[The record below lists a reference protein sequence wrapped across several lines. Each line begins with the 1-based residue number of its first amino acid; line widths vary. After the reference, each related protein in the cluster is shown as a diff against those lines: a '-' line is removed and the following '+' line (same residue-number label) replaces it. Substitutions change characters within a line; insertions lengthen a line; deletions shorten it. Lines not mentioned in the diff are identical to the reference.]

1 MSLGELNMKKK
12 IDLKF
17 IRIRTV
23 IILLISFLIINGFV
37 HMQFYNQKK
46 EAKLKAEYTAE
57 ATVRR
62 IESQL
67 DKYLA
72 MSDFFKNMIKTGNE
86 PDGEYFTQLS
96 EFLKND
102 DNNVVEGI
110 ELAKDGVVTQV
121 YPYEV
126 NKEAIGL
133 DMLQDP
139 RREKEAN
146 AAKNSGEYTIAGP
159 YELVQGGTGAL
170 LFDPIYIEND
180 VESQFWGFAILVIN
194 WDRFINEMNLNSLEE
209 ADYYYKIWKKDMA
222 SGQELT
228 IAQCTIEELNDAME
242 VECKV
247 PNDCWYFDIVPQN
260 GWVSKGEIL
269 IGSIASIVLAFL
281 FTLACWQAEMR
292 RYRDRQ
298 YAVKIEEAAKKAQN
312 ANEAK
317 TRFLFNMSHDIRTP
331 MNAIIG
337 FTALLERHTDDKEKI
352 NDYIS
357 KIKSSSDMLLSIINH
372 VLEMARIESGKMPLN
387 SETVDLRNVTK
398 SLTAVFEPAV
408 RKKRLI
414 MTCDSDIKH
423 QYITGDETKIKEV
436 LLNVISN
443 SVKYTNRG
451 GRIDI
456 SIREMPGKSLETAI
470 YKVVI
475 ADTGIGMSKEY
486 LPHIFETFTREKT
499 STEAKV
505 AGTGLGLPIVKSL
518 LDLMGGQ
525 IEVESVLGEGTTITI
540 TVEFPIAQSEQECN
554 SDNEQ
559 NVSDTDNKNRRILLA
574 EDNDLNAE
582 IAATLLDEHGFS
594 VERAKD
600 GAVCVEMV
608 KEKPADYYD
617 VILMDIQMPVKNGY
631 RATEEIRGL
640 EDRRAFIPIIAMTA
654 NAFDEDRQKAA
665 AAGMNGYIAKP
676 VNVDVMMKTIAKI
689 IN

>member
-1 MSLGELNMKKK
+1 MKKN
-12 IDLKF
+12 ISLRF
-17 IRIRTV
+17 IRIRTTIV
-23 IILLISFLIINGFV
+23 LIVSFLIINAFI
-37 HMQFYNQKK
+37 HIQFYNQRK

-57 ATVRR
+57 STVRR

-67 DKYLA
+67 DKYLT
-72 MSDFFKNMIKTGNE
+72 MSDFFKRMIESGNNVDDE
-86 PDGEYFTQLS
+86 GFKYVS
-96 EFLKND
+96 AYLKSD

-110 ELAKDGVVTQV
+110 ELAKDGVVTQA
-121 YPYEV
+121 YPYEA

-133 DMLQDP
+133 DMLKDP

-146 AAKNSGEYTIAGP
+146 VAKNSGSYTIAGP

-170 LFDPIYIEND
+170 LFDPIYIDND
-180 VESQFWGFAILVIN
+180 GDNQFWGFAILVIN

-228 IAQCTIEELNDAME
+228 IAQCTVETLNDAME
-242 VECKV
+242 VECRV
-247 PNDCWYFDIVPQN
+247 PNDCWYFDIVPQK
-260 GWVSKGEIL
+260 GWISKGEL
-269 IGSIASIVLAFL
+269 LFGSVASIVLAFL
-281 FTLACWQAEMR
+281 FTLAFWQFEMR
-292 RYRDRQ
+292 RYKDKQ

-337 FTALLERHTDDKEKI
+337 FTSLLERHIDDKEKI

-357 KIKSSSDMLLSIINH
+357 KIKSSSELLLSIINH
-372 VLEMARIESGKMPLN
+372 VLEMARIESGKMTLN
-387 SETVDLRNVTK
+387 SENVDLQGVTE
-398 SLTAVFEPAV
+398 SLAAVFEPTV
-408 RKKRLI
+408 RSKRLI

-423 QYITGDETKIKEV
+423 RYITGDETKIKEI

-456 SIREMPGKSLETAI
+456 SVREMSGTTPETAI
-470 YKVVI
+470 YKVVV

-518 LDLMGGQ
+518 LDMMGGQ
-525 IEVESVLGEGTTITI
+525 IDVESVLGEGTTITM
-540 TVEFPIAQSEQECN
+540 TVEFPIAQNENESD
-554 SDNEQ
+554 SDNEE
-559 NVSDTDNKNRRILLA
+559 NGVSTDNNARRILLA

-582 IAATLLDEHGFS
+582 IAITLLKENGFS

-617 VILMDIQMPVKNGY
+617 VILMDIQMPNKNGY

-640 EDRRAFIPIIAMTA
+640 GDRRAFIPIIAMTA
-654 NAFDEDRQKAA
+654 NAFDEDRQKAV

-676 VNVDVMMKTIAKI
+676 VNVDVLMKTIKAVI
-689 IN
+689 S

>member
-1 MSLGELNMKKK
+1 MKKN
-12 IDLKF
+12 ISLRF
-17 IRIRTV
+17 IRVRTAIV
-23 IILLISFLIINGFV
+23 LIISFLIINAFIHV
-37 HMQFYNQKK
+37 QFYNQRK
-46 EAKLKAEYTAE
+46 EATLKAEYTAE
-57 ATVRR
+57 STVRR

-67 DKYLA
+67 DKYLT
-72 MSDFFKNMIKTGNE
+72 MSDFFKRMIEAGKDIDDENFKQIST
-86 PDGEYFTQLS
+86 Y
-96 EFLKND
+96 LKGD
-102 DNNVVEGI
+102 DNNVVEAI
-110 ELAKDGVVTQV
+110 ELAKDGVVTRA
-121 YPYEV
+121 YPYEP

-133 DMLQDP
+133 DMLKDS

-146 AAKNSGEYTIAGP
+146 AAKNSGNYTIAGP

-180 VESQFWGFAILVIN
+180 GDSEFWGFAILVIN

-209 ADYYYKIWKKDMA
+209 ADYHYKIWKKDMA

-228 IAQCTIEELNDAME
+228 IAQCTVDKLNDALE

-247 PNDCWYFDIVPQN
+247 PNDCWYFDIVPQK
-260 GWVSKGEIL
+260 GWISKSEL
-269 IGSIASIVLAFL
+269 LFGSIASIVLAFL
-281 FTLACWQAEMR
+281 FTLAFWQFEMR
-292 RYRDRQ
+292 RYKDKQ

-337 FTALLERHTDDKEKI
+337 FTALLERHTDDKEKV

-357 KIKSSSDMLLSIINH
+357 KIKSSSEMLLSIINH
-372 VLEMARIESGKMPLN
+372 VLEMARIESGKMTLN
-387 SETVDLRNVTK
+387 SERVDLQGVTE
-398 SLTAVFEPAV
+398 SLAAVFEPTV
-408 RKKRLI
+408 RNKRLI

-423 QYITGDETKIKEV
+423 QYVAGDETKIKEV

-443 SVKYTNRG
+443 SVKYTKRG

-456 SIREMPGKSLETAI
+456 SVREMPGTSPETAV
-470 YKVVI
+470 YKVVV

-518 LDLMGGQ
+518 LDMMGGQ
-525 IEVESVLGEGTTITI
+525 IDVESELGKGTKITI
-540 TVEFPIAQSEQECN
+540 TVEFPI
-554 SDNEQ
+554 EQ
-559 NVSDTDNKNRRILLA
+559 NEEECDTDNEKNVLSIDNKGRRILLA

-582 IAATLLDEHGFS
+582 IAITLLKEKGFS
-594 VERAKD
+594 VQRAKD

-617 VILMDIQMPVKNGY
+617 VILMDIQMPNKNGY

-640 EDRRAFIPIIAMTA
+640 GDRRAFIPIIAMTA
-654 NAFDEDRQKAA
+654 NAFDEDRQKAV

-676 VNVDVMMKTIAKI
+676 INVDVLMKTIAGI

>member
-1 MSLGELNMKKK
+1 MKKN
-12 IDLKF
+12 ISLRF
-17 IRIRTV
+17 IRIRTTIV
-23 IILLISFLIINGFV
+23 LIVSFLIINAFIHV
-37 HMQFYNQKK
+37 QFYNQRK

-57 ATVRR
+57 STVRR

-67 DKYLA
+67 DKYLT
-72 MSDFFKNMIKTGNE
+72 MSDFFKRMIESGNNVDDE
-86 PDGEYFTQLS
+86 GFKYVS
-96 EFLKND
+96 AYLKSD
-102 DNNVVEGI
+102 DSNVVEGI
-110 ELAKDGVVTQV
+110 ELAKDGVVTQA
-121 YPYEV
+121 YPYEA

-133 DMLQDP
+133 DMLKDP

-146 AAKNSGEYTIAGP
+146 VAKNSGSYTIAGP

-170 LFDPIYIEND
+170 LFDPIYIDND
-180 VESQFWGFAILVIN
+180 GDNQFWGFAILVIN

-228 IAQCTIEELNDAME
+228 IAQCTVEKLNDAME
-242 VECKV
+242 VECRV
-247 PNDCWYFDIVPQN
+247 PNDCWYFDIVPQK
-260 GWVSKGEIL
+260 GWISKGEL
-269 IGSIASIVLAFL
+269 LFGSVASIVLAFL
-281 FTLACWQAEMR
+281 FTLAFWQFEMR
-292 RYRDRQ
+292 RYKDKQ

-337 FTALLERHTDDKEKI
+337 FTSLLERHIDDKEKI

-357 KIKSSSDMLLSIINH
+357 KIKSSSELLLSIINH
-372 VLEMARIESGKMPLN
+372 VLEMARIESGKMTLN
-387 SETVDLRNVTK
+387 SENVDLQGVTE
-398 SLTAVFEPAV
+398 SLAAVFEPTV
-408 RKKRLI
+408 RSKRLI

-423 QYITGDETKIKEV
+423 RYITGDETKIKEV

-443 SVKYTNRG
+443 SVKYTKRG

-456 SIREMPGKSLETAI
+456 SVREMPGTTPETAI
-470 YKVVI
+470 YKVVV

-518 LDLMGGQ
+518 LDMMGGQ
-525 IEVESVLGEGTTITI
+525 IDVESVLGEGTTISM
-540 TVEFPIAQSEQECN
+540 TVEFPIAQNEKE
-554 SDNEQ
+554 SDSDGEENI
-559 NVSDTDNKNRRILLA
+559 VSTDNNGRRILLA

-582 IAATLLDEHGFS
+582 IAITLLSENGFS
-594 VERAKD
+594 VQRAKD

-617 VILMDIQMPVKNGY
+617 VILMDIQMPNKNGY

-640 EDRRAFIPIIAMTA
+640 GDRRAFIPVIAMTA
-654 NAFDEDRQKAA
+654 NAFDEDRQKAV

-676 VNVDVMMKTIAKI
+676 INVDVLMKTIKAV

>member
-1 MSLGELNMKKK
+1 MKKSVS
-12 IDLKF
+12 LKF

-23 IILLISFLIINGFV
+23 IVLLVSFLVINAFI
-37 HMQFYNQKK
+37 HAQFYNQQK

-57 ATVRR
+57 STVRR

-67 DKYLA
+67 DKYLT
-72 MSDFFKNMIKTGNE
+72 MSDFFKRMIESGNNVDDE
-86 PDGEYFTQLS
+86 GFKYIS
-96 EFLKND
+96 AYLKSN

-110 ELAKDGVVTQV
+110 ELAKDGVVTQA
-121 YPYEV
+121 YPYEA

-133 DMLQDP
+133 DMLKDP

-146 AAKNSGEYTIAGP
+146 VAKNSGSYTIAGP

-180 VESQFWGFAILVIN
+180 GDNQFWGFAILVIN
-194 WDRFINEMNLNSLEE
+194 WERFINEMNLNSLEE

-228 IAQCTIEELNDAME
+228 IAQCTVETLNDAME
-242 VECKV
+242 VECRV
-247 PNDCWYFDIVPQN
+247 PNDCWYFDIVPQK
-260 GWVSKGEIL
+260 GWISKGEL
-269 IGSIASIVLAFL
+269 LFGSVASIVLAFL
-281 FTLACWQAEMR
+281 FTLAFWQFEMR
-292 RYRDRQ
+292 RYKDKQ

-337 FTALLERHTDDKEKI
+337 FTSLLERHTDDKEKI
-352 NDYIS
+352 NDYIG
-357 KIKSSSDMLLSIINH
+357 KIKSSSDLLLSIINH
-372 VLEMARIESGKMPLN
+372 VLEMARIESGKMTLN
-387 SETVDLRNVTK
+387 SERVDLQGVND
-398 SLTAVFEPAV
+398 SLTAVFEPTV
-408 RKKRLI
+408 RSKRLI
-414 MTCDSDIKH
+414 MTCDSDVKH
-423 QYITGDETKIKEV
+423 RYIIGDETKIKEI

-443 SVKYTNRG
+443 SVKYTKRG
-451 GRIDI
+451 GRIDV
-456 SIREMPGKSLETAI
+456 SVREMPGTTPETVI
-470 YKVVI
+470 YKVVV

-518 LDLMGGQ
+518 LDMMGGQ
-525 IEVESVLGEGTTITI
+525 IEVESVLGKGTTITM
-540 TVEFPIAQSEQECN
+540 TVEFPIAQNEKECD
-554 SDNEQ
+554 SDNEG
-559 NVSDTDNKNRRILLA
+559 NSVSTDNKGGRILLA

-582 IAATLLDEHGFS
+582 IAITLLDEHGFS
-594 VERAKD
+594 VERARD
-600 GAVCVEMV
+600 GVVCVEMV

-617 VILMDIQMPVKNGY
+617 LILMDIQMPNKNGY
-631 RATEEIRGL
+631 KATEEIRGL
-640 EDRRAFIPIIAMTA
+640 GDRRAFITIIAMTA

-676 VNVDVMMKTIAKI
+676 INVDVLMKTIKAV

>member
-1 MSLGELNMKKK
+1 MKKN
-12 IDLKF
+12 ISLRF
-17 IRIRTV
+17 IRIRTTIV
-23 IILLISFLIINGFV
+23 LIVSFLIINAFIHV
-37 HMQFYNQKK
+37 QFYNQKK

-57 ATVRR
+57 STVRR

-67 DKYLA
+67 DKYLT
-72 MSDFFKNMIKTGNE
+72 MSDFFKRMIESGNNVDDE
-86 PDGEYFTQLS
+86 GFKYVS
-96 EFLKND
+96 AYLKSD

-110 ELAKDGVVTQV
+110 ELAKDGVVTQA
-121 YPYEV
+121 YPYEA

-133 DMLQDP
+133 DMLKDP

-146 AAKNSGEYTIAGP
+146 VAKNSGSYTIAGP

-170 LFDPIYIEND
+170 LFDPIYIDNHGD
-180 VESQFWGFAILVIN
+180 NQFWGFAILVIN

-228 IAQCTIEELNDAME
+228 IAQCTVETLNDAME
-242 VECKV
+242 VECRV
-247 PNDCWYFDIVPQN
+247 PNDCWYFDIVPQK
-260 GWVSKGEIL
+260 GWISKGEL
-269 IGSIASIVLAFL
+269 LFGTVASIVLAFL
-281 FTLACWQAEMR
+281 FTLAFWQFEMR
-292 RYRDRQ
+292 RYKDKQ

-337 FTALLERHTDDKEKI
+337 FTSLLERHIDDKEKI

-357 KIKSSSDMLLSIINH
+357 KIKSSSELLLSIINH
-372 VLEMARIESGKMPLN
+372 VLEMARIESGKMTLN
-387 SETVDLRNVTK
+387 SENVDLQSVTE
-398 SLTAVFEPAV
+398 SLAAVFEPTV
-408 RKKRLI
+408 RSKRLI

-423 QYITGDETKIKEV
+423 RYITGDETKIKEV

-443 SVKYTNRG
+443 SVKYTKRG

-456 SIREMPGKSLETAI
+456 SVREMPGTTPETAI
-470 YKVVI
+470 YKVVV

-505 AGTGLGLPIVKSL
+505 VGTGLGLPIVKSL
-518 LDLMGGQ
+518 LDMMDGQ
-525 IEVESVLGEGTTITI
+525 IDVESVIGKGTTITI
-540 TVEFPIAQSEQECN
+540 TVEFPIVQ
-554 SDNEQ
+554 NEEKC
-559 NVSDTDNKNRRILLA
+559 DTDNEKNVVSIDNKGRRILLA

-582 IAATLLDEHGFS
+582 IAITLLKENGFS
-594 VERAKD
+594 IERAQD

-617 VILMDIQMPVKNGY
+617 VILMDIQMPNKNGY

-640 EDRRAFIPIIAMTA
+640 GDRRAFIPVIAMTA
-654 NAFDEDRQKAA
+654 NAFDEDRQKAE

-676 VNVDVMMKTIAKI
+676 VNVDVLMKTIKAVI
-689 IN
+689 S

>member
-1 MSLGELNMKKK
+1 MKKN
-12 IDLKF
+12 ISLRF
-17 IRIRTV
+17 IGIQTV
-23 IILLISFLIINGFV
+23 IVLIISFLIINAFIHV
-37 HMQFYNQKK
+37 QFYNQRK

-57 ATVRR
+57 STVRR

-67 DKYLA
+67 DKYLT
-72 MSDFFKNMIKTGNE
+72 MSDFFKRMIEAGNNVDDE
-86 PDGEYFTQLS
+86 GFKYVS
-96 EFLKND
+96 AYLKSD

-110 ELAKDGVVTQV
+110 ELAKDGVVTQA
-121 YPYEV
+121 YPYEA

-133 DMLQDP
+133 DMLKDP

-146 AAKNSGEYTIAGP
+146 VAKNSGSYTIAGP

-180 VESQFWGFAILVIN
+180 GDNQFWGFAILVIN

-209 ADYYYKIWKKDMA
+209 ADYHYKIWKKDMA

-228 IAQCTIEELNDAME
+228 IAQCTVDKLNDALE

-247 PNDCWYFDIVPQN
+247 PNDCWYFDIVPQQ
-260 GWVSKGEIL
+260 GWISKREL
-269 IGSIASIVLAFL
+269 LFGSIASSVLAFL
-281 FTLACWQAEMR
+281 FTLAFWQFEMR
-292 RYRDRQ
+292 RYKDKQ
-298 YAVKIEEAAKKAQN
+298 YAAKIEEAAKKAQN

-337 FTALLERHTDDKEKI
+337 FTALLERHTDDREKI

-357 KIKSSSDMLLSIINH
+357 KIKSSSELLLSIINH
-372 VLEMARIESGKMPLN
+372 VLEMARIESGKMTLN
-387 SETVDLRNVTK
+387 SENVDLQKVTE
-398 SLTAVFEPAV
+398 SLAAVFEPTV
-408 RKKRLI
+408 RSKRLI

-423 QYITGDETKIKEV
+423 RYITGDETKIKEV

-443 SVKYTNRG
+443 SVKYTKRG

-456 SIREMPGKSLETAI
+456 SVREMPGTTPETAI
-470 YKVVI
+470 YKVIV

-499 STEAKV
+499 STETKV
-505 AGTGLGLPIVKSL
+505 VGTGLGLPIVKSL
-518 LDLMGGQ
+518 LDMMGGQ
-525 IEVESVLGEGTTITI
+525 IDVESVLGEGTTITI
-540 TVEFPIAQSEQECN
+540 IVEFPIAQNEKESDSDSEKN
-554 SDNEQ
+554 G
-559 NVSDTDNKNRRILLA
+559 VSTDNNGRRILLA

-582 IAATLLDEHGFS
+582 IAITLLKENGFS
-594 VERAKD
+594 IERAKD

-617 VILMDIQMPVKNGY
+617 VILMDIQMPNKNGY

-640 EDRRAFIPIIAMTA
+640 GDRRAFIPIIAMTA
-654 NAFDEDRQKAA
+654 NAFDEDRQKAV

-676 VNVDVMMKTIAKI
+676 INVDVLMKTIAGI

>member
-1 MSLGELNMKKK
+1 MKKN
-12 IDLKF
+12 ISLRF
-17 IRIRTV
+17 IGIQTV
-23 IILLISFLIINGFV
+23 IVLIISFLIINAFIHV
-37 HMQFYNQKK
+37 QFYNQRK

-67 DKYLA
+67 DKYLT
-72 MSDFFKNMIKTGNE
+72 MSDFFKRMIEAGKDINDDNFKQIST
-86 PDGEYFTQLS
+86 Y
-96 EFLKND
+96 LKGD

-110 ELAKDGVVTQV
+110 ELAKDGVVTRV
-121 YPYEV
+121 YPYEP
-126 NKEAIGL
+126 NKEAVGL
-133 DMLQDP
+133 DMLKDP

-146 AAKNSGEYTIAGP
+146 AARNSGDYTIAGP

-170 LFDPIYIEND
+170 LFDPIYIEKD
-180 VESQFWGFAILVIN
+180 GESEFWGFAILVIN

-209 ADYYYKIWKKDMA
+209 ADYHYKIWKKDMA

-228 IAQCTIEELNDAME
+228 IAQCTVDKLNDALE

-247 PNDCWYFDIVPQN
+247 PNDCWYFDIVPQQ
-260 GWVSKGEIL
+260 GWISKGEL
-269 IGSIASIVLAFL
+269 LFGSIASSVLAFL
-281 FTLACWQAEMR
+281 FTLAFWQFEMR
-292 RYRDRQ
+292 RYKEKQ
-298 YAVKIEEAAKKAQN
+298 YAAKIEEAAKKAQN

-337 FTALLERHTDDKEKI
+337 FTALLERHTDDKDRI

-357 KIKSSSDMLLSIINH
+357 KIKSSSEMLLSIINH
-372 VLEMARIESGKMPLN
+372 VLEMARIESGKMTLN
-387 SETVDLRNVTK
+387 SENVDLQGVTK
-398 SLTAVFEPAV
+398 SLAAVFEPTV
-408 RKKRLI
+408 RNKRLI

-423 QYITGDETKIKEV
+423 RYITGDETKIKEV

-443 SVKYTNRG
+443 SVKYTKRG

-456 SIREMPGKSLETAI
+456 SVREMSGTTPETAI
-470 YKVVI
+470 YKVVV

-518 LDLMGGQ
+518 LDMMGGQ
-525 IEVESVLGEGTTITI
+525 IDVESVLGEGTTITI
-540 TVEFPIAQSEQECN
+540 TVEFPIAQNEKESD
-554 SDNEQ
+554 SDNDESA
-559 NVSDTDNKNRRILLA
+559 VTTDNTGRRILLA

-582 IAATLLDEHGFS
+582 IAITLLNEHGFN

-617 VILMDIQMPVKNGY
+617 VILMDIQMPNKNGY

-640 EDRRAFIPIIAMTA
+640 GDRRAFIPVIAMTA

-676 VNVDVMMKTIAKI
+676 VNVDVLMKTIAGI
-689 IN
+689 VN

>member
-1 MSLGELNMKKK
+1 MKKN
-12 IDLKF
+12 ISLRF
-17 IRIRTV
+17 IRIRTAV
-23 IILLISFLIINGFV
+23 VLIISFLIINAFIHV
-37 HMQFYNQKK
+37 QFYNQRK

-67 DKYLA
+67 DKYLT
-72 MSDFFKNMIKTGNE
+72 MSDFFKRMIEAGKDINDDNFKQIST
-86 PDGEYFTQLS
+86 Y
-96 EFLKND
+96 LKGD

-110 ELAKDGVVTQV
+110 ELAKDGVVTRV
-121 YPYEV
+121 YPYEP
-126 NKEAIGL
+126 NKEAVGL
-133 DMLQDP
+133 DMLKDP

-146 AAKNSGEYTIAGP
+146 AAKNSGDYTIAGP

-170 LFDPIYIEND
+170 LFDPIYIEKD
-180 VESQFWGFAILVIN
+180 GESEFWGFAILVIN

-209 ADYYYKIWKKDMA
+209 ADYHYKIWKRDMA

-228 IAQCTIEELNDAME
+228 IAQCTVDKLNDALE

-247 PNDCWYFDIVPQN
+247 PNDCWYFDIVPQQ
-260 GWVSKGEIL
+260 GWISKGEL
-269 IGSIASIVLAFL
+269 LFGSIASSVLAFL
-281 FTLACWQAEMR
+281 FTLAFWQFEMR
-292 RYRDRQ
+292 RYKEKQ

-337 FTALLERHTDDKEKI
+337 FTALLERHTDDKDRI

-357 KIKSSSDMLLSIINH
+357 KIKSSSEMLLSIINH
-372 VLEMARIESGKMPLN
+372 VLEMARIESGKMTLN
-387 SETVDLRNVTK
+387 SENVDLQRVTE
-398 SLTAVFEPAV
+398 SLAAVFEPTV
-408 RKKRLI
+408 RSKRLI
-414 MTCDSDIKH
+414 MICNSDIKH
-423 QYITGDETKIKEV
+423 RYITGDETKIKEV

-443 SVKYTNRG
+443 SVKYTKRG

-456 SIREMPGKSLETAI
+456 SVSEMAGTTPEAAI
-470 YKVVI
+470 YKVVV

-518 LDLMGGQ
+518 LDMMGGQ
-525 IEVESVLGEGTTITI
+525 INVESVLGEGTTITI
-540 TVEFPIAQSEQECN
+540 TVEFPFAQNEEQCD
-554 SDNEQ
+554 SDNEKAV
-559 NVSDTDNKNRRILLA
+559 VSRDNKGRRILLA

-582 IAATLLDEHGFS
+582 IAITLLNEHGFS

-600 GAVCVEMV
+600 GVVCVEMV

-617 VILMDIQMPVKNGY
+617 VILMDIQMPNKNGY

-640 EDRRAFIPIIAMTA
+640 GDRRAFIPIIAMTA
-654 NAFDEDRQKAA
+654 NAFDEDRQKAV

-676 VNVDVMMKTIAKI
+676 INVDVLMKTIAAI

>member
-1 MSLGELNMKKK
+1 MKKN
-12 IDLKF
+12 ISLRF
-17 IRIRTV
+17 IRIRTTIV
-23 IILLISFLIINGFV
+23 LIVSFLIINAFIHV
-37 HMQFYNQKK
+37 QFYNQRK

-57 ATVRR
+57 TTVRR

-67 DKYLA
+67 DKYLT
-72 MSDFFKNMIKTGNE
+72 MSDFFKRMIESGNNVDDE
-86 PDGEYFTQLS
+86 GFKYVS
-96 EFLKND
+96 AYLKSD

-110 ELAKDGVVTQV
+110 ELAKDGVVTQA
-121 YPYEV
+121 YPYEA
-126 NKEAIGL
+126 NKEAVGL
-133 DMLQDP
+133 DMLKDP

-146 AAKNSGEYTIAGP
+146 VAKNSGSYTIAGP

-170 LFDPIYIEND
+170 LFDPIYIDND
-180 VESQFWGFAILVIN
+180 GDNQFWGFAILVIN

-228 IAQCTIEELNDAME
+228 IAQCTVDKLNDALE

-247 PNDCWYFDIVPQN
+247 PNDCWYFDIVPQQ
-260 GWVSKGEIL
+260 GWISKGEL
-269 IGSIASIVLAFL
+269 LFGSIASSVLAFL
-281 FTLACWQAEMR
+281 FTLAFWQFEMR
-292 RYRDRQ
+292 RYKDKQ

-317 TRFLFNMSHDIRTP
+317 TRFLFNMSHDIRTQ

-337 FTALLERHTDDKEKI
+337 FISLLERHIDDKEKI

-357 KIKSSSDMLLSIINH
+357 KIKSSSELLLSIINH
-372 VLEMARIESGKMPLN
+372 VLEMARIESGKMTLN
-387 SETVDLRNVTK
+387 SENVDLQGVTE
-398 SLTAVFEPAV
+398 SLAAVFEPTV
-408 RKKRLI
+408 RSKRLI
-414 MTCDSDIKH
+414 MTCNSDIKH
-423 QYITGDETKIKEV
+423 RYIIGDETKIKEI

-456 SIREMPGKSLETAI
+456 SVREMSGTTPETAI
-470 YKVVI
+470 YKVVV

-505 AGTGLGLPIVKSL
+505 VGTGLGLPIVKSL
-518 LDLMGGQ
+518 LDMMGGE
-525 IEVESVLGEGTTITI
+525 IDVESVLGEGTTITM
-540 TVEFPIAQSEQECN
+540 TVEFPIAQNEKESDSDSEKN
-554 SDNEQ
+554 G
-559 NVSDTDNKNRRILLA
+559 VSTDNNGRRILLA

-582 IAATLLDEHGFS
+582 IAITLLKENGFS
-594 VERAKD
+594 IERAKD

-617 VILMDIQMPVKNGY
+617 VILMDIQMPNKNGY

-640 EDRRAFIPIIAMTA
+640 GDRRAFIPIIAMTA
-654 NAFDEDRQKAA
+654 NAFDEDRQKVV

-676 VNVDVMMKTIAKI
+676 INVDMLMKTIAGI